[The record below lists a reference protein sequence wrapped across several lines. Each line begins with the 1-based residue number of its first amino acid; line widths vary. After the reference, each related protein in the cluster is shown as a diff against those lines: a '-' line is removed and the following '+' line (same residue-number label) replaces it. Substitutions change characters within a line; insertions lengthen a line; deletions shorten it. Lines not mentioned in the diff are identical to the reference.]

1 MNTMPTKGSGR
12 VGDPRGAGQPILF
25 MRQRH
30 GSMCGLRAKSDGH
43 RGVEELH
50 SGKGLAEQVVV
61 LLVIRFGDGMRIR
74 LAA

>member
-1 MNTMPTKGSGR
+1 MNTMPTKVSGR
-12 VGDPRGAGQPILF
+12 VGDPRGAGQPMLF

-30 GSMCGLRAKSDGH
+30 GSMCRRRAKSDGH
-43 RGVEELH
+43 QVEELH